1 MKEIKKLYLFT
12 FFRSFTVFASISVAF
27 YNSNGLS
34 YFEIMLL
41 QSLYAIATAVMEI
54 PSGMF
59 SDMLGR
65 KKTLM
70 IGTVSFIAA
79 YSFGAIGTSV
89 LPFALMQIL
98 AAIGQ
103 SCYSGTFLAL
113 MYEDIN
119 ADTSIDKSTNVI
131 FANLQMINLISALSA
146 SIVSVFIVK
155 YISMRAAYVITVF
168 MYVITF
174 VINLMLHEKKEKAD
188 IKRNYSIKAY
198 IAIFT
203 DSLQA
208 ISDSGFMQL
217 FIDMI
222 MFACFANTLLYLEQ
236 PLLLDRNFPVTY
248 FGLITVIIT
257 VSTTIALKFVGF
269 IEKRTKSLDRL
280 LKIFTIFVI
289 VMLLSNVFL
298 KNSGW
303 VILTFIVLTIVV
315 RIREIFIM
323 TAVNKAISDN
333 TRATVM
339 SIVSAIE
346 MIGLAVFSA
355 VIGYCEDISVD
366 FSLIV
371 ISVVM
376 LVSYIILWIK
386 KRLGKNL

>member
-89 LPFALMQIL
+89 FPFALMQIF

-146 SIVSVFIVK
+146 SIASVFVVK
-155 YISMRAAYVITVF
+155 YISMRAAYVITAF
-168 MYVITF
+168 MYVVTLI
-174 VINLMLHEKKEKAD
+174 INLMLHEKKEKAD
-188 IKRNYSIKAY
+188 IKRNYSVKTY

-203 DSLQA
+203 DSLRA

-257 VSTTIALKFVGF
+257 ISTTIALKFVGF
-269 IEKRTKSLDRL
+269 IEKRMKSLDRL
-280 LKIFTIFVI
+280 LKVFTMFVV

-323 TAVNKAISDN
+323 TDVNKVISDN

-355 VIGYCEDISVD
+355 VVGYCEDISVD

-371 ISVVM
+371 ISTVM
-376 LVSYIILWIK
+376 LVSYTILWIK
-386 KRLGKNL
+386 K

>member
-269 IEKRTKSLDRL
+269 IEKRMKSLDRL

-346 MIGLAVFSA
+346 MIGLAIFSA

-371 ISVVM
+371 ISVIM
-376 LVSYIILWIK
+376 FVSYIILWIK
-386 KRLGKNL
+386 RVNR

>member
-155 YISMRAAYVITVF
+155 YISMRVAYVITVF

-269 IEKRTKSLDRL
+269 IEKRMKSLDRL

-371 ISVVM
+371 ISVIM
-376 LVSYIILWIK
+376 FVSYIILWIK
-386 KRLGKNL
+386 RVNR